1 MPAPAA
7 PAARAVDAAPSAC
20 VCWRVGT
27 VPHAGHCCFDGPAEA
42 YQGDAV
48 LPPCGHWHPAL
59 TLADITG
66 QHSITD
72 HPARHQGLTG
82 AHGGKVA

>member
-7 PAARAVDAAPSAC
+7 PALRAVDAAPSAC

-42 YQGDAV
+42 YQDDAV

-59 TLADITG
+59 TLAVA
-66 QHSITD
+66 SSRRCITD
-72 HPARHQGLTG
+72 HPVRHTVSAGIEK
-82 AHGGKVA
+82 GKVA